1 MANEEPIPLDPNFR
15 LELPNFEG
23 PLDLLL
29 HLIQTHALDIL
40 DLPIA
45 FVTTKYVEYLGMMQ
59 RLNLDV
65 AAEYLVMAATLAH
78 IKSKSLLP
86 KPPVEEEVDED
97 DGMDPR
103 EELIRRLLEYQ
114 KYKQVAEELSSRGLA
129 GRDVFPRGSREAP
142 IAEGEPPLAPVSLF
156 KLLDAFQAV
165 AERVAGDLSF
175 EIDAERITIQE
186 RITELLDLLETK
198 KRILFDELFAE
209 ITTTYELVVSFLA
222 ILEMGKMRLISIYQ
236 ADPKSPIHIERQVA
250 QQTAPD
256 ERGGPSEEGET
267 RGELENH
274 AESVHDGPPE
284 SERQLE
290 SKDGPKEERLD
301 SDGAQD
307 APDEGPGD
315 ARSGEPTS

>member
-45 FVTTKYVEYLGMMQ
+45 FITSKYVEYLGMMQ

-86 KPPVEEEVDED
+86 KPPVEEADDEE
-97 DGMDPR
+97 DGLDPR

-114 KYKQVAEELSSRGLA
+114 KYKHVAEELSSRGLA

-142 IAEGEPPLAPVSLF
+142 VAEGEPPLAPVSLF

-165 AERVAGDLSF
+165 AQRVAGDLTF

-186 RITELLDLLETK
+186 RMTELLELLEAE
-198 KRILFDELFAE
+198 KRVVFTELFE
-209 ITTTYELVVSFLA
+209 GVTTTYELVVSFLA

-236 ADPKSPIHIERQVA
+236 ADPKSPIHIERQIVEEWEDD
-250 QQTAPD
+250 PENLLGD
-256 ERGGPSEEGET
+256 SLSEG
-267 RGELENH
+267 LENH
-274 AESVHDGPPE
+274 SESGHDGPPDE
-284 SERQLE
+284 
-290 SKDGPKEERLD
+290 
-301 SDGAQD
+301 D
-307 APDEGPGD
+307 AGE
-315 ARSGEPTS
+315 RSGEPAS

>member
-45 FVTTKYVEYLGMMQ
+45 FVTRKYVEYLGMMQ
-59 RLNLDV
+59 KLNLDV

-86 KPPVEEEVDED
+86 KPPIEEDGEEE
-97 DGMDPR
+97 DGLDPR

-186 RITELLDLLETK
+186 RMTELLELLEL
-198 KRILFDELFAE
+198 RERVLFEELFDG

-222 ILEMGKMRLISIYQ
+222 VLEMGKMRLISIYQ
-236 ADPKSPIHIERQVA
+236 ADPKSPIHIERQLAPAEEVA
-250 QQTAPD
+250 DEAELEPSSQESD
-256 ERGGPSEEGET
+256 EERGQAIGLGAS
-267 RGELENH
+267 RELENQLK
-274 AESVHDGPPE
+274 SGHDGPPE
-284 SERQLE
+284 
-290 SKDGPKEERLD
+290 G
-301 SDGAQD
+301 
-307 APDEGPGD
+307 EG
-315 ARSGEPTS
+315 SGEPTS

>member
-45 FVTTKYVEYLGMMQ
+45 FVTRKYVEYLGMMQ
-59 RLNLDV
+59 KLNLDV

-86 KPPVEEEVDED
+86 KPPIEEDSEEE
-97 DGMDPR
+97 DGLDPR

-142 IAEGEPPLAPVSLF
+142 IAEGEPPLASVSLF

-186 RITELLDLLETK
+186 RMTELLELLEL
-198 KRILFDELFAE
+198 RERVLFEELFDG

-222 ILEMGKMRLISIYQ
+222 VLEMGKMQLISIYQ
-236 ADPKSPIHIERQVA
+236 ADPKSPIHIERQIVPPNEVTDEVA
-250 QQTAPD
+250 DEVADEAID
-256 ERGGPSEEGET
+256 ERAPEPSSQESGEDPSQGINEDAG
-267 RGELENH
+267 RELENQLK
-274 AESVHDGPPE
+274 SGHDGPPE
-284 SERQLE
+284 
-290 SKDGPKEERLD
+290 G
-301 SDGAQD
+301 
-307 APDEGPGD
+307 EG
-315 ARSGEPTS
+315 SGEPTS

>member
-45 FVTTKYVEYLGMMQ
+45 FITSKYVEYLGMMQ

-86 KPPVEEEVDED
+86 KPPVEEEGEED
-97 DGMDPR
+97 DGLDPR

-114 KYKQVAEELSSRGLA
+114 KYKHVAEELSSRGLA
-129 GRDVFPRGSREAP
+129 GRDVFGRGSREAP

-165 AERVAGDLSF
+165 AQRVAGDLSF

-186 RITELLDLLETK
+186 RMTELLEVLEQK
-198 KRILFDELFAE
+198 ERVIFAELFE
-209 ITTTYELVVSFLA
+209 GITTTYELVVSFLA
-222 ILEMGKMRLISIYQ
+222 VLEMGKMQFISIYQ
-236 ADPKSPIHIERQVA
+236 ADPKSPIHIERRALSV
-250 QQTAPD
+250 QQEGELSDEESSAPH
-256 ERGGPSEEGET
+256 RTEEG
-267 RGELENH
+267 GELEFH
-274 AESVHDGPPE
+274 AESGHDGPPD
-284 SERQLE
+284 LE
-290 SKDGPKEERLD
+290 DEDG
-301 SDGAQD
+301 
-307 APDEGPGD
+307 
-315 ARSGEPTS
+315 SGEPN